1 MFELTV
7 RAHLPVRGIIDEC
20 KIGQAQVLNK
30 GETPQAY
37 AVRLRHHGHNRQA
50 ESLLVS

>member
-1 MFELTV
+1 MFELNV

-30 GETPQAY
+30 GETPQAC
-37 AVRLRHHGHNRQA
+37 GSKA
-50 ESLLVS
+50 EASRA